1 MGGFIRFQGKG
12 AQGMDERYI
21 AAREKGTAMRTINWR
36 LVLEVT
42 AMVAMMLFASYV
54 EGTVPVWAR

>member
-1 MGGFIRFQGKG
+1 MRFTLAALVYRCILAIASK
-12 AQGMDERYI
+12 ERE
-21 AAREKGTAMRTINWR
+21 REKGTAMRTISWR
-36 LVLEVT
+36 LVIEVT

>member
-1 MGGFIRFQGKG
+1 MEMK
-12 AQGMDERYI
+12 A
-21 AAREKGTAMRTINWR
+21 INWR

-42 AMVAMMLFASYV
+42 AMVAMMLLASYV

>member
-1 MGGFIRFQGKG
+1 MTMK
-12 AQGMDERYI
+12 E
-21 AAREKGTAMRTINWR
+21 INWR

-42 AMVAMMLFASYV
+42 AMVAMTLFASYV

>member
-1 MGGFIRFQGKG
+1 MKYSELI
-12 AQGMDERYI
+12 
-21 AAREKGTAMRTINWR
+21 EKTTKRVNDLPMIFSWR
-36 LVLEVT
+36 LVIEVT

>member
-1 MGGFIRFQGKG
+1 M
-12 AQGMDERYI
+12 
-21 AAREKGTAMRTINWR
+21 REEGTTMRAVNWNLVR

>member
-1 MGGFIRFQGKG
+1 VKV
-12 AQGMDERYI
+12 
-21 AAREKGTAMRTINWR
+21 REKGTAMKEINWR

-42 AMVAMMLFASYV
+42 AMVAMMLLASYV